1 MVIEPNYLRFGPR
14 IPRITTGLEL
24 EFTLLSAWQFNMA
37 ELDAPCCH
45 CAFIYVT
52 LAHPDVWD
60 NVLKTLRMHPR
71 ISLQK
76 HALYAQIKFIFKCL
90 RIFFIF
96 IEREIYL
103 FFHPSYFV
111 FESRLDPPKAFKR
124 STHFDNRPL
133 LWSLKKILKTRN
145 KPRSSTANY

>member
-76 HALYAQIKFIFKCL
+76 HALNAQIKFIFNCL
-90 RIFFIF
+90 RIFLYLQKEKFIYSSTPH
-96 IEREIYL
+96 IL
-103 FFHPSYFV
+103 CLKV
-111 FESRLDPPKAFKR
+111 DPPKAFKR

-145 KPRSSTANY
+145 KPRSITANY

>member
-14 IPRITTGLEL
+14 IPRITTGLKL

-60 NVLKTLRMHPR
+60 NVLKTLRMHSR
-71 ISLQK
+71 FTTKARFKCVDLDLFSNVCGFLLQK
-76 HALYAQIKFIFKCL
+76 KKFIYSFT
-90 RIFFIF
+90 
-96 IEREIYL
+96 
-103 FFHPSYFV
+103 PTYFV
-111 FESRLDPPKAFKR
+111 FESGSANSFYIR
-124 STHFDNRPL
+124 SSHFDNRPL
-133 LWSLKKILKTRN
+133 HRSLKKILKTRI
-145 KPRSSTANY
+145 KPRSFTVNY